1 MDPKKQQLPPKE
13 NALFKRILKCYEQK
27 QYKNGLKFAKQ
38 ILANFCDHGE
48 TLAMKGL
55 ILNCLGR
62 KEDAYNFVRQGL
74 RNNLK
79 SHVCWHV
86 FGLLQRS
93 DKKYDEAI
101 KCYRN
106 ALKWDKDNLQIL
118 RDLSL
123 LQIQM
128 RDLDGYK
135 ETRYKLFELRP
146 TQRASWIGYAMSFHL
161 LQDYDK
167 ALKILEEFRKTI
179 QKTTYDYEYSELL
192 LYQNLVI
199 RESKNLHEA
208 LKHLNTYEANICDK
222 VTLQEL
228 RGEILMKLGRKEEA
242 SEVYRGLIKRNP
254 ENRSYYLMLEEALG
268 LTTVEERLKLYEE
281 LKEKFPRAQVP
292 KRLPLNYARGEV
304 LESLLDPYLRA
315 ALQKGVPPLFT
326 DIRSLYNDPE
336 KIQIVEKLMNGYLKN
351 LEETGHLCETDNEY
365 KEPASIL
372 YVLMFLAQHY
382 SYLGDT
388 EKALALIE
396 RALEHTPTLIELYIV
411 KGKILKH
418 AGDFVGAYEALQE
431 AQALDTADRYVNS
444 KAASYLL
451 KANIVRQAEEMC
463 SKFTR
468 EGVSAMEN
476 LNEMQ
481 CMWFQTECAQAY
493 YRLGQYGDSLRKC
506 HEVDRH
512 FTEIIEDQFD
522 FHTYCMRKMTLR
534 SYVELL
540 RLEDVLRSNRFYW
553 DAARIAIAIYLRLH
567 DQPLSANTGENNI
580 NTANMDPAELK
591 KLRSKQ
597 RKAAKKAEQNKVE
610 EKKKEEKKAEHQKA
624 KSGGNT
630 DDLDNQPAEDLDPS
644 KLERTEDPLGEA
656 IHFLKP
662 LQALAS
668 NRIHTH
674 LMAFEIYVRK
684 GKPLLMLQAL
694 KRALKLE
701 PCNPELHTC
710 LIRFLLYRQEKLT
723 NYNETIVDVINR
735 EVTRLLPTTDPNKL
749 NEDFLNNNQE
759 SFLHRLQA
767 ARSMVLLDS
776 VQRERALSIATAV
789 DPHLKDRTHENMQK
803 VLQWLESREYGASL
817 EQLSHY
823 KVQCHAIFPRARA
836 FMPPQPASTS
846 TTSDSTS
853 DSTTTTTITTTSITS
868 TANHNHVD
876 SLSS

>member
-13 NALFKRILKCYEQK
+13 NSLFKRILKCYEQK

-38 ILANFCDHGE
+38 ILANYADHGE

-128 RDLDGYK
+128 RDLEGYK

-161 LQDYDK
+161 LKDFDT

-179 QKTTYDYEYSELL
+179 HKTTYDYEYSELL
-192 LYQNLVI
+192 LYQNLVM
-199 RESKNLHEA
+199 RESKKLTEA
-208 LKHLNTYEANICDK
+208 LKHLNTYESNICDK
-222 VTLQEL
+222 VTLQEI
-228 RGEILMKLGRKEEA
+228 RGDIMLELGMKADA
-242 SEVYRGLIKRNP
+242 SEVYRGLVKRNP
-254 ENRSYYLMLEEALG
+254 ENRNYYLKLEETLG
-268 LTTVEERLKLYEE
+268 LTTVEQKLELYKQ
-281 LKEKFPRAQVP
+281 LKEKYPRAQVP

-326 DIRSLYNDPE
+326 DLRSLYDDPE
-336 KIQIVEKLMNGYLKN
+336 RVGIIEKLMNRYLAN
-351 LEETGHLCETDNEY
+351 LEETGHLCEEDNEY

-372 YVLMFLAQHY
+372 YVLMFLAQHH
-382 SYLGDT
+382 SYLGDPD
-388 EKALALIE
+388 KALTLIE

-411 KGKILKH
+411 KGKILKD
-418 AGDFVGAYEALQE
+418 AGDYVGAYEALQE

-451 KANIVRQAEEMC
+451 KANLVKQAEEMC

-493 YRLGQYGDSLRKC
+493 FRLSQYGDALRKC

-540 RLEDVLRSNRFYW
+540 RLEDILRSNRFYW
-553 DAARIAIAIYLRLH
+553 DAAQTAIAIYLRLH
-567 DQPLSANTGENNI
+567 DHPLSANTGDKDL
-580 NTANMDPAELK
+580 NTVNMDPAELK

-597 RKAAKKAEQNKVE
+597 RKAAKKAEQSKAE
-610 EKKKEEKKAEHQKA
+610 EKRREEKKAEYQKY
-624 KSGGNT
+624 KSGGNV
-630 DDLDNQPAEDLDPS
+630 DEQENKNVQDLIPS
-644 KLERTEDPLGEA
+644 KLEQTEDPLGEA

-662 LQALAS
+662 LQSLAA
-668 NRIHTH
+668 NRIQTH
-674 LMAFEIYVRK
+674 LMAFEIYLRK
-684 GKPLLMLQAL
+684 DKPLLMLQAL

-701 PCNPELHTC
+701 ENHPELHSC
-710 LIRFLLYRQEKLT
+710 LVRFLRYRQDKLASLT
-723 NYNETIVDVINR
+723 GPIIDVINK
-735 EVTRLLPTTDPNKL
+735 EVNRLQPTADPTKL
-749 NEDFLNNNQE
+749 NEDFLNKNQD
-759 SFLHRLQA
+759 SLPHRLQA

-776 VQRERALSIATAV
+776 IQRDRAFSIATNLDA
-789 DPHLKDRTHENMQK
+789 HLKARSHQNLQR
-803 VLQWLESREYGASL
+803 VLEWLESEEYGASP
-817 EQLSHY
+817 EEVSHY
-823 KVQCHAIFPRARA
+823 KAQCHAIYPRAQA
-836 FMPPQPASTS
+836 FKPPQTASTS
-846 TTSDSTS
+846 VNDSTS
-853 DSTTTTTITTTSITS
+853 DSTTITTPSTTT

-876 SLSS
+876 FPSS